1 MEIKVTVGFDTQAV
15 NILNKLIGV
24 LEQQTIT
31 TVELKTPVCEEKP
44 VELVEQPELVVPTVP
59 VQEPEVK
66 MPTSVPS
73 YTLADLQKAAGEL
86 VNAGKSNVLLDI
98 LKEFGV
104 AALTMLPVE
113 KYGDFVLKLRELG
126 GNI

>member
-15 NILNKLIGV
+15 SILNKLIGV
-24 LEQQTIT
+24 LEQKTIT
-31 TVELKTPVCEEKP
+31 KVEAKTPVHEEKP

-104 AALTMLPVE
+104 VALTMLPVE